1 MQIREREEQILRI
14 RTTSFQPELS
24 AALELKLRQAVVGV
38 TKATLESALVEE
50 LAAVHIHLTSAGIH
64 TQLRQLS
71 HRQLRQGENGRV
83 MKEIIG

>member
-38 TKATLESALVEE
+38 TKATLKSALVEE
-50 LAAVHIHLTSAGIH
+50 LAADIRCQLHWRLDDSYKIIRSPLGI
-64 TQLRQLS
+64 
-71 HRQLRQGENGRV
+71 
-83 MKEIIG
+83 